1 MCGKYVLRGFKQTNS
16 ALENRNFG
24 IHSLSLL
31 KSAGGVKL
39 GTGTAWS
46 VTKREIFVL
55 LTPCRVSNAE

>member
-46 VTKREIFVL
+46 VTKR
-55 LTPCRVSNAE
+55 